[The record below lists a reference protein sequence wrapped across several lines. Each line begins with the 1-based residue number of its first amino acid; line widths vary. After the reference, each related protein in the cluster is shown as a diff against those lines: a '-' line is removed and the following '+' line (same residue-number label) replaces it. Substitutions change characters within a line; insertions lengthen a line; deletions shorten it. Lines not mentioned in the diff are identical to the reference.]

1 MFTPPTIPTM
11 VKAKKCSICVADNLQ
26 GQMVWLGNNAALFV
40 KQIGNFGLNK
50 DDNEAVFH
58 GAFDIHSKI

>member
-1 MFTPPTIPTM
+1 
-11 VKAKKCSICVADNLQ
+11 
-26 GQMVWLGNNAALFV
+26 MVWLGNNAALFG

-58 GAFDIHSKI
+58 GAFDIHSKIFIIRKLIGR